1 MTSGIFRRGIQS
13 IYLMSFIDQIL
24 TIRERMVSFLPVIS
38 SILLVLLSG
47 VFYLYRMSWK
57 KVLWSFAVVI
67 GGAGFQLLSLSVSLY
82 LYDMTSQLD
91 IRTQALQHLLDTYIL
106 SFIQFFSV
114 VAIVEV
120 VIAAGL
126 WWIGKRVN
134 TEKKVFSKRNEYK

>member
-120 VIAAGL
+120 AIAAGL

-134 TEKKVFSKRNEYK
+134 TEKGFFKKKRI

>member
-1 MTSGIFRRGIQS
+1 
-13 IYLMSFIDQIL
+13 
-24 TIRERMVSFLPVIS
+24 MVSFLPVIS

-82 LYDMTSQLD
+82 LYDMASQLD

-114 VAIVEV
+114 VAIIEV
-120 VIAAGL
+120 VIAAGS

-134 TEKKVFSKRNEYK
+134 TEKKVFSKRNGYK